1 MPELRVIDSG
11 VLKGFVVINPR
22 WAGFKEQHYY
32 EACRSVYDPSEMVK
46 ESDEIQIEV
55 QPGDFDLRGF
65 EITRSE
71 FFETTRNPNVT
82 FNHKK
87 IKFST
92 ACVRKFDK
100 SNCIELLINPIS
112 RKFAIRPTTADN
124 RCAVVFSKLEYG
136 KYRPK
141 DVSTAAFSETVYS
154 LFGWNTDYKYRILG
168 SLYEQD
174 GEIAY
179 RNEQFAFPV
188 KGINIFFLEVDFD
201 AVGLEFTHCCK
212 AVNCVSCKTADRL
225 CNNEIDFACQRI
237 SDHFIEAVSALR
249 VRGGNTL
256 IGVYL
261 YELPFT
267 VLIDVFG
274 VIVYL
279 SLVTRELFFTVCRN
293 TGVGGNFSFLNG
305 CRRCSCQRVYG

>member
-1 MPELRVIDSG
+1 M
-11 VLKGFVVINPR
+11 
-22 WAGFKEQHYY
+22 
-32 EACRSVYDPSEMVK
+32 
-46 ESDEIQIEV
+46 
-55 QPGDFDLRGF
+55 RGF

-179 RNEQFAFPV
+179 IFDVKDSEAYFKTYVLPTQGTTDDGKPVVQPLMSSGKRIRAIPEAWTNTFGKEFYIHEKSLTELEKQSEEDWMLRLEGQIVASEERCKITSFAEIKAFIRQKL
-188 KGINIFFLEVDFD
+188 KGINME
-201 AVGLEFTHCCK
+201 
-212 AVNCVSCKTADRL
+212 
-225 CNNEIDFACQRI
+225 
-237 SDHFIEAVSALR
+237 EAKNAR
-249 VRGGNTL
+249 
-256 IGVYL
+256 
-261 YELPFT
+261 
-267 VLIDVFG
+267 
-274 VIVYL
+274 
-279 SLVTRELFFTVCRN
+279 
-293 TGVGGNFSFLNG
+293 
-305 CRRCSCQRVYG
+305 

>member
-11 VLKGFVVINPR
+11 MLKGFVVINPR

-32 EACRSVYDPSEMVK
+32 EACRSVYDPTEMIK
-46 ESDEIQIEV
+46 PSDEIQIEV
-55 QPGDFDLRGF
+55 RPGDFDLRGF

-179 RNEQFAFPV
+179 IFDVKDSEAYFKTYVLPTQGTTDDGKPVVQPLMSSGKRIRAIPEAWTNTFGKEFYIHEKSLTELEKQSEEDWMLRLEGQIVASEERCKITSFAEIKAFIRQEL
-188 KGINIFFLEVDFD
+188 KGINME
-201 AVGLEFTHCCK
+201 
-212 AVNCVSCKTADRL
+212 
-225 CNNEIDFACQRI
+225 
-237 SDHFIEAVSALR
+237 EAKNAR
-249 VRGGNTL
+249 
-256 IGVYL
+256 
-261 YELPFT
+261 
-267 VLIDVFG
+267 
-274 VIVYL
+274 
-279 SLVTRELFFTVCRN
+279 
-293 TGVGGNFSFLNG
+293 
-305 CRRCSCQRVYG
+305 